1 MPIAAFGGGN
11 NMRKRNSLLKYTVDT
26 FELKVVNASQHLES
40 DAISMHY
47 Y

>member
-1 MPIAAFGGGN
+1 MPIAAFGGGS
-11 NMRKRNSLLKYTVDT
+11 NMRKSNSLLKYTVDT